1 MNPKF
6 NPPVAINVV
15 IEGQL
20 LILLNVTFCEN
31 SHPNMLSNRPL
42 GDVAIGTTAMI
53 GEAPDPSALR
63 CVDKLWGIGRQMIPG
78 ARLNAPHPS
87 AAS

>member
-6 NPPVAINVV
+6 NSPVTINVV

-31 SHPNMLSNRPL
+31 SHPNVMSNRPL
-42 GDVAIGTTAMI
+42 RDVAIGTTAMI
-53 GEAPDPSALR
+53 GEAPDPSTLR